1 VVRSL
6 WLALL
11 LALAFPS
18 FASDMSQVKSILLVA
33 RKDLPD
39 PFFRDSVVL
48 ITPSGPQGASL
59 GAGPQGASR
68 GAAGGPPIGVIV
80 NRPTKV
86 PLSGVFPEVEG
97 LRSRDEKLFFGGP
110 VAREQLV
117 VVFRA
122 TAPREGALEVLDG
135 VFMTSNRDVFRELLA
150 RPNPVEGL
158 KVFAGYAGWAPGQLE
173 AEVARGDWHLAPA
186 DARVLFG
193 TPPDKLWEE
202 LERRASATKTRFT
215 PSSRAGPARGPVS
228 P

>member
-1 VVRSL
+1 M
-6 WLALL
+6 ALL
-11 LALAFPS
+11 LGFAPPS
-18 FASDMSQVKSILLVA
+18 FASDAPQIKSILLVA

-39 PFFRDSVVL
+39 PFFRESVVL
-48 ITPSGPQGASL
+48 IAPSPVGQ
-59 GAGPQGASR
+59 
-68 GAAGGPPIGVIV
+68 PIGVIV
-80 NRPTKV
+80 NRPTRV
-86 PLSGVFPEVEG
+86 PLSGVFPDIEALG
-97 LRSRDEKLFFGGP
+97 SRGETLFFGGP

-122 TAPREGALEVLDG
+122 TAPREDALEVLDG
-135 VFMTSNRDVFRELLA
+135 VFMTSSRDVFRELFA

-193 TPPDKLWEE
+193 TSPDKLWEE
-202 LERRASATKTRFT
+202 LERRASAKKTRFT
-215 PSSRAGPARGPVS
+215 PSSRAAPARGSAS